1 MLSEPP
7 LVFQGGEAL
16 ECLVCFPGGL
26 NVVLPSTAVSLATV
40 ALPHFPASLLVVAPV
55 NVTSLGNKDLQ
66 IPARQDEAALQ
77 EGWLTFNPVCLAS
90 S

>member
-7 LVFQGGEAL
+7 LVFGGEAL

-66 IPARQDEAALQ
+66 IPALSR
-77 EGWLTFNPVCLAS
+77 
-90 S
+90 